1 MQLKKTLFPFFLL
14 CLLVTNL
21 QADIVSGKTYVV
33 TSALDEGQQSLF
45 VQNASTDNQA
55 AVVLWSQ
62 TDVPAQQW
70 EAIVQ
75 TGGSVIFKNVY
86 TGLYLGR
93 ATLNGRIVIVQMTDA
108 AINSIRWRINVV
120 DGTPDAFQLAYGT
133 SYLTATDPAKDGDAP
148 FMSMIKT
155 GSDAIRQTWLLKEV
169 TPTPKLTR
177 NMRNDMMQGWLTC
190 FQRDRGNGLSTFGG
204 GGGWGDAEMLETM
217 LDAYETSADES
228 YLNAFT
234 SVFNYFKKYVG
245 SDWLKLVYSDDYKW
259 YGHDFNDD
267 VMWMIL
273 ASVRAYMLT
282 GTTSYLTLA
291 KQNFDGIYSRA
302 LNQWGMLRWA
312 EISGGKN
319 GTNSCINGPAEV
331 AACYLGLAT
340 GDETYFTKA
349 RNLYANQRH
358 YLFAPS
364 TGKVYDSF
372 TWDAATNKPSGYNYW
387 SSTYNQG
394 TMLGAAVMLYNHYGN
409 AFYKQ
414 DAEQIMDF
422 TVKNLCNA
430 AGYINVCQVADGD
443 LCGFK
448 GILMRYVRK
457 FIVSLGE
464 FKYEPW
470 MKKNALLAYNNC
482 NSKKITCSAWLTKSG
497 EDFKFGDTDFSNQP
511 FGCSTALSAL
521 FNAPLRET
529 VYKKLGDTIEA
540 EDFDGMRKINVAE
553 NAECSGGY
561 MVTNVKQGY
570 YVNYAQVDFGSQP
583 ASWAQFK
590 VSEPRVQSL
599 QCSIEIHLDSL
610 NGTCIGT
617 AQIPTTAGWKLIST
631 PIEPT
636 SGVHTVYLKFVISSP
651 LYPNCFNLDYFFFSA
666 TQPDAVQSVE
676 TPSSMVKVSFD
687 SYGGVLHVNLPAQ
700 AEVNLFNAAGQ
711 RLAAYILPQGVS
723 QIPVPRGF
731 KELYLVR
738 VNVGGKNYLFKIL
751 AKP

>member
-133 SYLTATDPAKDGDAP
+133 SFLTATDPVKDGDAP

-169 TPTPKLTR
+169 APTPKLTR

-190 FQRDRGNGLSTFGG
+190 FLRDRGNGLSTFGD

-217 LDAYETSADES
+217 LDAYETTGEES
-228 YLNAFT
+228 YLNTFT

-349 RNLYANQRH
+349 HNLYANQRL
-358 YLFAPS
+358 YLFVPS

-372 TWDAATNKPSGYNYW
+372 TWDAETNKPSGYNYW

-414 DAEQIMDF
+414 DAEHIMDF

-430 AGYINVCQVADGD
+430 AGYINACQVADGD

-457 FIVSLGE
+457 FIVSMGE
-464 FKYEPW
+464 FNYEPW

-482 NSKKITCSAWLTKSG
+482 NSKKIISSAWLTKSG

-529 VYKKLGDTIEA
+529 VYKKFGDTIEA

-561 MVTNVKQGY
+561 MVTNIKQGY

-617 AQIPTTAGWKLIST
+617 AQIPTTTGWKLIST
-631 PIEPT
+631 PIQPT
-636 SGVHTVYLKFVISSP
+636 SGVHTVYLKFVISSS
-651 LYPNCFNLDYFFFSA
+651 LYPDCFNLDYFFFSTA
-666 TQPDAVQSVE
+666 QTDAVQAVE
-676 TPSSMVKVSFD
+676 ASSSKVKVSFD
-687 SYGGVLHVNLPAQ
+687 PHGGVLHVNLPAQ
-700 AEVNLFNAAGQ
+700 ATVDLFNAAGQ
-711 RLAAYILPQGVS
+711 RLAAYTLPQGSS
-723 QIPVPRGF
+723 QIPVPCSF

-738 VNVGGKNYLFKIL
+738 VNVTGKNYCFKIL